1 MSTLPLHSPA
11 SPSAAGP
18 SAAVSGS
25 ATLLPLEPALD
36 APLPDAIA
44 GRDHGWL
51 TVYRRYPVFSPAWA
65 RGRALRLGLLIVI
78 AATLVFGGV
87 VLSAPMAPPWGALLQ
102 VSLSIVVPLFAGPWL
117 GSLVRRQRWP
127 GRREWAGL
135 VTVVVA
141 LVLAVAAF
149 NEWGAEPVKQQVA
162 EWSGAVDAKGQ
173 RKRVAL
179 SIGVMISDPA
189 AAASAASSAA
199 GASTSSAE
207 SDLAPRPPL
216 ISHLLVA
223 LVSFSLAGGFALPRW
238 GRERNGLLALA
249 HEAEL
254 ARAVA
259 QRREAELRLSVLA
272 AQVEPHFLF
281 NTLAG
286 VRSAI
291 ATDPSRA
298 TSMIDHLAEYL
309 RGAIPRLRSDGTAA
323 ASTLGSQVD
332 FVRAYLALMRSRMPR
347 LSYAIE
353 LPEALRDA
361 PCPPLMLISLAENAV
376 RHGVEPKVGPAHIVV
391 SAQRAAD
398 GRLDV
403 TVADDG
409 AGFGAADTAGSGIGL
424 ANIRARLA
432 QMHGDRAALT
442 LRSRAEGGVAAT
454 LTLPMDGLHA

>member
-1 MSTLPLHSPA
+1 
-11 SPSAAGP
+11 
-18 SAAVSGS
+18 
-25 ATLLPLEPALD
+25 
-36 APLPDAIA
+36 
-44 GRDHGWL
+44 
-51 TVYRRYPVFSPAWA
+51 
-65 RGRALRLGLLIVI
+65 
-78 AATLVFGGV
+78 
-87 VLSAPMAPPWGALLQ
+87 
-102 VSLSIVVPLFAGPWL
+102 
-117 GSLVRRQRWP
+117 
-127 GRREWAGL
+127 
-135 VTVVVA
+135 
-141 LVLAVAAF
+141 
-149 NEWGAEPVKQQVA
+149 
-162 EWSGAVDAKGQ
+162 
-173 RKRVAL
+173 
-179 SIGVMISDPA
+179 
-189 AAASAASSAA
+189 
-199 GASTSSAE
+199 
-207 SDLAPRPPL
+207 
-216 ISHLLVA
+216 
-223 LVSFSLAGGFALPRW
+223 
-238 GRERNGLLALA
+238 
-249 HEAEL
+249 
-254 ARAVA
+254 
-259 QRREAELRLSVLA
+259 
-272 AQVEPHFLF
+272 
-281 NTLAG
+281 
-286 VRSAI
+286 
-291 ATDPSRA
+291 
-298 TSMIDHLAEYL
+298 MIDHLAEYL

>member
-1 MSTLPLHSPA
+1 MSGSSAPL
-11 SPSAAGP
+11 PSAADP
-18 SAAVSGS
+18 A
-25 ATLLPLEPALD
+25 PALD
-36 APLPDAIA
+36 TPLPDAIA

-51 TVYRRYPVFSPAWA
+51 TAYRRFPVFSPAWA
-65 RGRALRLGLLIVI
+65 RGRALRLGLLIV
-78 AATLVFGGV
+78 ATATLVFSGV
-87 VLSAPMAPPWGALLQ
+87 VLGAPMAPPWGALMQ
-102 VSLSIVVPLFAGPWL
+102 VSLVIVLPLFAGPWL
-117 GSLVRRQRWP
+117 GSLVRRQGWP
-127 GRREWAGL
+127 ARLEWSGL
-135 VTVVVA
+135 VTVVMA
-141 LVLAVAAF
+141 LVLAIAAF
-149 NEWGAEPVKQQVA
+149 NEWGAEPVKQQIA
-162 EWSGAVDAKGQ
+162 EWTGAVDAQGQ

-179 SIGVMISDPA
+179 TIGVMIRDPEP
-189 AAASAASSAA
+189 AASSPSVA
-199 GASTSSAE
+199 SAE
-207 SDLAPRPPL
+207 AMGTKPAPPNL
-216 ISHLLVA
+216 LSHLSMA
-223 LVSFSLAGGFALPRW
+223 LVTYSLAGGFALLRW

-254 ARAVA
+254 ARALA

-298 TSMIDHLAEYL
+298 TLMIDHLAEYL
-309 RGAIPRLRSDGTAA
+309 RGAIPRLRSDGTVA

-398 GRLDV
+398 GRLEV

-432 QMHGDRAALT
+432 QMHGECAGLT
-442 LRSRAEGGVAAT
+442 LRARAEGGVAAT
-454 LTLPMDGLHA
+454 LTLPMEE